1 MRILLI
7 VAAGKSSR
15 FGGFPK
21 AFCQVGNN
29 TVIENTISRATPYF
43 DRIYV
48 GVNRTI
54 FDEYKGKVKGC
65 TLFSIITGQG
75 DAHSLLKCMKYIKE
89 SEDQVNE
96 DVDLFFCW
104 GDAFF
109 ANSKPF
115 EQFCGNKRL
124 SKVEVACSLDT
135 NPYAW
140 FDIEDDEIVKS
151 HFAKD
156 EGGISSGLHDQ
167 SLFRM
172 DLNYGLEYLNQYRE
186 SLGIPMDND
195 EREADKNEMKLL
207 KSFEFLA
214 DKYNTKAK
222 AVIVDAGNIVSF
234 NTKEEL
240 DVVVRRYAHN
250 MEMA

>member
-21 AFCQVGNN
+21 AFCQVGNT
-29 TVIENTISRATPYF
+29 TVIENTIAKATPYF
-43 DRIYV
+43 DKIYV

-54 FDEYKGKVKGC
+54 FGEYKDKVKGC
-65 TLFSIITGQG
+65 TLFSIVTGQG
-75 DAHSLLKCMKYIKE
+75 DAHSLLKCMNYIKE
-89 SEDQVNE
+89 CVDQVND

-104 GDAFF
+104 GDAYF
-109 ANSKPF
+109 ASSKPF
-115 EQFCGNKRL
+115 EQFCVNKRV
-124 SKVEVACSLDT
+124 SEIEVACALDT

-140 FDIEDDEIVKS
+140 FDVEDNEIVRA

-156 EGGISSGLHDQ
+156 EGEIPSGLHDQ

-172 DLNYGLEYLNQYRE
+172 DLDFGLEYLNQFRK
-186 SLGIPMDND
+186 SMGIPMNND

-207 KSFEFLA
+207 KFFEFLA
-214 DKYNTKAK
+214 NRYDIKVRVAS
-222 AVIVDAGNIVSF
+222 IDSGNIISF

-240 DVVVRRYAHN
+240 DEVIRRFVHHT
-250 MEMA
+250 EIV